1 MHHQEYG
8 SPSDAKSALAAARL
22 PRQHLLDFDCDAIA
36 IHQHDAAGHRK
47 VVGQHLDLVGLGRVK
62 LDDGAATEAQ
72 HLMNR
77 HCGGPKDHHQIDRD
91 FIESWHLD
99 TAQRDWIAG
108 FNLTTLWLA
117 NG

>member
-1 MHHQEYG
+1 
-8 SPSDAKSALAAARL
+8 
-22 PRQHLLDFDCDAIA
+22 
-36 IHQHDAAGHRK
+36 
-47 VVGQHLDLVGLGRVK
+47 
-62 LDDGAATEAQ
+62 
-72 HLMNR
+72 MNR